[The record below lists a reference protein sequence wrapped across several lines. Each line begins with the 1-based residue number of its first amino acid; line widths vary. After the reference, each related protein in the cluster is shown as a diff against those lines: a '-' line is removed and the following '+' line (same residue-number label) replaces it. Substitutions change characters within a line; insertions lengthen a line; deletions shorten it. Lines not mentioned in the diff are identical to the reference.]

1 MFLLTAAGR
10 HPMVEHGDPRCW
22 ELGGTRVSRAAF
34 TAIVMI
40 LRHSWAIILFAPSAG
55 SQEKK
60 SWGWVVRSSP
70 GDIITA
76 HSALTMCFGPDWT
89 LITGLGSEFMQPLKI
104 DNQKF
109 QTATQAGHSLAQQL
123 LPQLER

>member
-1 MFLLTAAGR
+1 
-10 HPMVEHGDPRCW
+10 MVEHGDPRCW
-22 ELGGTRVSRAAF
+22 ELGRTRVSRAAF

-40 LRHSWAIILFAPSAG
+40 LRHSWAIIVFALSAG

-60 SWGWVVRSSP
+60 SWGVVRSSP

-76 HSALTMCFGPDWT
+76 HSALTMGFGPDWT
-89 LITGLGSEFMQPLKI
+89 LITGLESGFMQPLKI
-104 DNQKF
+104 DTPKF
-109 QTATQAGHSLAQQL
+109 PTATQAGHALAQQL